1 MNKIAVVTGGG
12 SGIGRAV
19 ALALLSRGCIV
30 YELSRHD
37 RGVPGA
43 VHIDAD
49 VTEESTVVRAFET
62 IADRSGRI
70 DILINCAGFG
80 ISGAAEFTP
89 AAEARRQ
96 LDVNLLG
103 TMTVIQ
109 AALPYMRRQGG
120 GRIVNISSVAGVIP
134 IPFQSWYSVS
144 KAGINA
150 LTLALINELRPF
162 GISLCAV
169 MPGDICTGFTAAR
182 VKNPAGDDVYAGR
195 IARSVAVMEADERN
209 GASPATAGRAIA
221 ALALKRRVRPLYT
234 LGAKYQLFVWLAR
247 TLPAKPVTAL
257 VGRIYDPPRPAASP
271 DGTK

>member
-1 MNKIAVVTGGG
+1 MNKIAVVTGGS
-12 SGIGRAV
+12 SGIGRAA
-19 ALALLSRGCIV
+19 ALALRARGCTV

-37 RGVPGA
+37 RGVAGLF
-43 VHIDAD
+43 HLDAD
-49 VTEESTVVRAFET
+49 VTDAASVAGAFAA
-62 IADRSGRI
+62 IADHSGRI

-89 AAEARRQ
+89 PEEARRQ

-120 GRIVNISSVAGVIP
+120 GRIVNISSVASVIP

-162 GISLCAV
+162 GITLCAV
-169 MPGDICTGFTAAR
+169 MPGDICTGFTSAR
-182 VKNPAGDDVYAGR
+182 VKNSTGDDVYAGR
-195 IARSVAVMEADERN
+195 IARSVAVMEKDERS
-209 GASPATAGRAIA
+209 GAAPEIAGKTIA
-221 ALALKRRVRPLYT
+221 SIALKHRVRPLYT
-234 LGAKYQLFVWLAR
+234 LGIKYKLFVWLAQ
-247 TLPAKPVTAL
+247 TLPANLVITL
-257 VGRIYDPPRPAASP
+257 VGSIYDPPYSA
-271 DGTK
+271 D